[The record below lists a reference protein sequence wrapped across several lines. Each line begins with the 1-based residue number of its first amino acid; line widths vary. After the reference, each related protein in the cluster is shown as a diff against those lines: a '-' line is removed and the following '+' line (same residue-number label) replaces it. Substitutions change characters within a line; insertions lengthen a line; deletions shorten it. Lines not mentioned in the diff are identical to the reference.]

1 MDFLNYHHLRYFWV
15 AAKEGGLTRAA
26 EKLRVSQPSIC
37 TQIQALE
44 RALGDK
50 LLRRTPRGLALTEA
64 GQKVFSFAE
73 EIFSLGEDLLSTMK
87 RRPTTR
93 PLRVHIGI
101 ADSLPK
107 LLTYSMIKPIFQ
119 LPQAVQA
126 SCCEGNVPD
135 LLAQLATYR
144 LDIVLADEPAPA
156 SSHLKAFN
164 HLLGEC
170 GISFC
175 AEPKLAARL
184 KRGFPASLNEAPSL
198 LPGSRSALRRSL
210 EKWFQEQRISPRL
223 VAEFD
228 DAALMKVAATDGL
241 GFFALPS
248 LVASEAVARY
258 GVSLIGHAPKCTQQ
272 FYAISAER
280 RLTHPAVVAMTG
292 RVQAELKHGHA
303 DYTNRISG
311 AGRRPGTGGS
321 TAWPTGF
328 AARRPWSTTWSCAL
342 RSTARRNQTVWP
354 VGAEW

>member
-26 EKLRVSQPSIC
+26 EKLHVSQPSIC

-87 RRPTTR
+87 QRPTMR
-93 PLRVHIGI
+93 PLRVNVGI

-107 LLTYSMIKPIFQ
+107 LLTYGMLKPIFH
-119 LPQAVQA
+119 LSQAVQA
-126 SCCEGNVPD
+126 SCCEGKVPD

-144 LDIVLADEPAPA
+144 LDVVLSDEPAPT
-156 SSHLKAFN
+156 SGNLKTFN

-170 GISFC
+170 GVSFC
-175 AEPKLAARL
+175 AEPKLATRL
-184 KRGFPASLNEAPSL
+184 KRHFPASLRDAPAL
-198 LPGSRSALRRSL
+198 LPSPNSALRRSL
-210 EKWFQEQRISPRL
+210 EKWFREQGISPRL

-228 DAALMKVAATDGL
+228 DAALIKVAATDGL
-241 GFFALPS
+241 GFFALPN
-248 LVASEAVARY
+248 LVASEAVTRY
-258 GVSLIGHAPKCTQQ
+258 GVEIIGHAPKCSQQ

-280 RLTHPAVVAMTG
+280 RLTHPAVVAITA
-292 RVQAELKHGHA
+292 RAQVSL
-303 DYTNRISG
+303 S
-311 AGRRPGTGGS
+311 GRRHATSLPPLAG
-321 TAWPTGF
+321 
-328 AARRPWSTTWSCAL
+328 
-342 RSTARRNQTVWP
+342 
-354 VGAEW
+354 

>member
-1 MDFLNYHHLRYFWV
+1 MEFLNYHHLRYFWV

-26 EKLRVSQPSIC
+26 AKLRVSQPSIC

-87 RRPTTR
+87 QRPTTR

-107 LLTYSMIKPIFQ
+107 LLTYGMLKPIFQ
-119 LPQAVQA
+119 LPQTVQA
-126 SCCEGNVPD
+126 SCCEGKVPD

-144 LDIVLADEPAPA
+144 LDIVLSDEPAPA
-156 SSHLKAFN
+156 SGNLKTFN

-170 GISFC
+170 GVSFS
-175 AEPKLAARL
+175 AEPGLAARL
-184 KRGFPASLNEAPSL
+184 KPRFPASLHGAPAL
-198 LPGSRSALRRSL
+198 LPSPNSALRRSL
-210 EKWFQEQRISPRL
+210 EKWFQEQRIAPRL

-228 DAALMKVAATDGL
+228 DAALMKVVATDGL

-248 LVASEAVARY
+248 LVASEAVTRY
-258 GVSLIGHAPKCTQQ
+258 GVKIFGHAPRCSQQ

-280 RLTHPAVVAMTG
+280 RLTHPAVVAIT
-292 RVQAELKHGHA
+292 VHAQAALK
-303 DYTNRISG
+303 
-311 AGRRPGTGGS
+311 
-321 TAWPTGF
+321 
-328 AARRPWSTTWSCAL
+328 
-342 RSTARRNQTVWP
+342 
-354 VGAEW
+354 